1 MQENEGTTSSAENS
15 GDSLSR
21 SRRKKKKEKK
31 EKVPRSGPKLR
42 IWMVLLLMIGSGIL
56 GLVVGFSFVGKGS
69 IGEALD
75 ISNYKHMYDLVFKNN
90 S

>member
-21 SRRKKKKEKK
+21 SRRKKKKDK
-31 EKVPRSGPKLR
+31 EKVPHSGPKLR
-42 IWMVLLLMIGSGIL
+42 IWMVLLLLAGSGIL
-56 GLVVGFSFVGKGS
+56 GLIVGFSFVGKGT

-75 ISNYKHMYDLVFKNN
+75 FSNYKHMYDLVFKNN
-90 S
+90 